1 MANFIPAIHVILA
14 VVLSPLLLGVINRTK
29 AIFAG
34 RRGQP
39 LLQPYFDLIKLMNK
53 AAVYSRTTTWVFR
66 AGPVIGLASALACL
80 PIVPLGGVKALSG
93 FEGDLVLFAYLFGLM
108 RFITVLAAMDTGSAF
123 EGMGASREV
132 QLSALAEPALLV
144 RLGAMALKTGSLSLT
159 GIYGK
164 ISTHMIAAP
173 DGPVGFLVGM
183 ALLIV
188 FLTENARIPV
198 DDPNTHL
205 ELTMIHEVM
214 VLDHGGV
221 DFAMIQYGA
230 ALKLWILGTLLTGV
244 FIPVR
249 TQSDF
254 LNLAAGLAG
263 MFLLA
268 IVVGVIESTMARL
281 RLIRLPQMLVAAVLL
296 STLAF
301 VWILR

>member
-1 MANFIPAIHVILA
+1 
-14 VVLSPLLLGVINRTK
+14 
-29 AIFAG
+29 
-34 RRGQP
+34 
-39 LLQPYFDLIKLMNK
+39 
-53 AAVYSRTTTWVFR
+53 
-66 AGPVIGLASALACL
+66 
-80 PIVPLGGVKALSG
+80 
-93 FEGDLVLFAYLFGLM
+93 
-108 RFITVLAAMDTGSAF
+108 
-123 EGMGASREV
+123 
-132 QLSALAEPALLV
+132 
-144 RLGAMALKTGSLSLT
+144 
-159 GIYGK
+159 
-164 ISTHMIAAP
+164 
-173 DGPVGFLVGM
+173 
-183 ALLIV
+183 
-188 FLTENARIPV
+188 
-198 DDPNTHL
+198 
-205 ELTMIHEVM
+205 M

-249 TQSDF
+249 TQRDF